1 MKKTLTHHQFYSL
14 CCAIEDNP
22 EAQSMSDADL
32 VIHINDAIGLA
43 VTPDQIRRAF
53 ESLGMIR
60 LSEAENL
67 ECAVRGL
74 CVKIGFSFGELV
86 SIGRKSLKAQRD
98 ALEKLSKTSEKE
110 LPLEGQE

>member
-14 CCAIEDNP
+14 CCAIENNP

-74 CVKIGFSFGELV
+74 CVKIGLELCTWFS
-86 SIGRKSLKAQRD
+86 SIGSTKRSGKVLA
-98 ALEKLSKTSEKE
+98 
-110 LPLEGQE
+110 